1 MLSDLLTM
9 RLPQIRYGKISWILF
24 LLITALIVLSA
35 VTRKKNSFA
44 SEMSVDISPLESG
57 EKMLGERDVRQDLL
71 RSFGN
76 TLEGTELADLEVDRI
91 ERVLEADPFVEEA
104 EVYVGQHN
112 ALNIKIRQREPI
124 LRVLD
129 NSGGNYFL
137 DENGAKIPKSAHHTP
152 RVLVATGNIA
162 PYTADFQE
170 KKRNSLKDLFTLTKT
185 LLDDPLWSIFIQQVH
200 VNNANEF
207 ILVPLIGDQKIVLGS
222 IKNLENKLERLK
234 MFYQEAIPYTGWKAY
249 NTISLKYNNQIVCRK

>member
-9 RLPQIRYGKISWILF
+9 RVPQLRYGKISWVVFI
-24 LLITALIVLSA
+24 LITILILLSA

-44 SEMSVDISPLESG
+44 SSTSVEIDPLESG
-57 EKMLGERDVRQDLL
+57 EKMLGEHDVRQNLL
-71 RSFGN
+71 QAFGN
-76 TLEGTELADLEVDRI
+76 TLEGTELADLEVERI
-91 ERVLEADPFVEEA
+91 ERVLEGDPFVEDA
-104 EVYVGQHN
+104 EVYVGQSN
-112 ALNIKIRQREPI
+112 ALHIYIRQREPI

-129 NSGGNYFL
+129 NNGGNYYL
-137 DENGAKIPKSAHHTP
+137 DNFGSKIPTSSLYAP

-170 KKRNSLKDLFTLTKT
+170 KRRNTLKDLFTLTT
-185 LLDDPLWSIFIQQVH
+185 IILNDPVWSHFIQQVH

-222 IKNLENKLERLK
+222 IKNIEDKLKRLK
-234 MFYQEAIPYTGWKAY
+234 TFYQEGMPYAGWRAY
-249 NTISLKYNNQIVCRK
+249 SSVSLKYNGQVVCRK